1 MRELI
6 IAIDYPGAR
15 DVRALLEQ
23 HLRFAHDTTPVEH
36 IHALDLEGLFDPA
49 VTLFSLRDQGELLG
63 IGAIKQLDRHHVE
76 IKSMHTVAGARGRGV
91 GRAMLE
97 HLVSVA
103 AGRGANRVSL
113 ETGTMEAFA
122 PARALYA
129 SAGFEP
135 CGPFADY
142 QPSPSNTFMTLVFG
156 DQPRSYSPR
165 S

>member
-1 MRELI
+1 MPEPV
-6 IAIDYPGAR
+6 IAIDDPRAS

-23 HLRFAHDTTPVEH
+23 HLRFAHDTTPIEH
-36 IHALDLEGLFDPA
+36 IHALDLEGLLDSA

-63 IGAIKQLDRHHVE
+63 IGAIKQLDCHHVE
-76 IKSMHTVAGARGRGV
+76 IKSMHTVESARGRGV

-97 HLVSVA
+97 HLLSVA
-103 AGRGANRVSL
+103 RGHGAERVSL

-122 PARALYA
+122 PARVLYA

-142 QPSPSNTFMTLVFG
+142 QPSPSNTFLTLIL
-156 DQPRSYSPR
+156 DSDE
-165 S
+165 